1 MKSGRSP
8 PQVKNFIQ
16 FEDDLI
22 RTVKELKF
30 SKVKN
35 DFQKLF
41 GEDMKKVQTSKK
53 TLTPADKTFIMYK
66 LNTITTTY
74 KKASKNIG
82 TKISKEG
89 LKFAKQAN
97 ILGKIE
103 MNNTGNYFVTLKDY
117 KENFMNR
124 PTTSLINPSK
134 KRMKYEEQVSIYYTI

>member
-41 GEDMKKVQTSKK
+41 GGDMKKVQTSKK

-66 LNTITTTY
+66 LNTIKTFWEMPSQQLT
-74 KKASKNIG
+74 KKQVKTLEQKS
-82 TKISKEG
+82 
-89 LKFAKQAN
+89 AKKVSNSQ
-97 ILGKIE
+97 
-103 MNNTGNYFVTLKDY
+103 
-117 KENFMNR
+117 NR
-124 PTTSLINPSK
+124 
-134 KRMKYEEQVSIYYTI
+134 QIY